1 MSSLLRLGH
10 QQKDFLKSVL
20 NFHHLVLLFLSYSFG
35 VQNNDKYIHTLSKF
49 PRKPYPIP
57 DQKSKVYTRFYTKT
71 MRNWYPSGGTY
82 LYLSYQIPLKLF
94 IEAMDKY
101 VNYEDYQGQESM

>member
-35 VQNNDKYIHTLSKF
+35 VQMTNTFIHSQSSLVNHTQFQTKRAKSIPVFTPKQCENDIL
-49 PRKPYPIP
+49 
-57 DQKSKVYTRFYTKT
+57 
-71 MRNWYPSGGTY
+71 WGGTY

>member
-20 NFHHLVLLFLSYSFG
+20 NFHHLVLLFLSFLFIWSS
-35 VQNNDKYIHTLSKF
+35 NDKYIHTLSKF

-71 MRNWYPSGGTY
+71 MRKRYPSGRHIPII
-82 LYLSYQIPLKLF
+82 SYQIPLKLF